1 MGPAPYTHS
10 WHDKGSCPFYM
21 HRNPIVDD
29 PIVDDSI
36 LDDPIRA
43 TGAYACVQVY
53 VYTVMHV
60 LVCVFCVHACLC
72 VTMYAIVCVVIT
84 YSWLHQNEM
93 K

>member
-1 MGPAPYTHS
+1 MGPEPYTHS

-60 LVCVFCVHACLC
+60 LVCVYVCTRMSVCNHVCNCMCCRHIFL
-72 VTMYAIVCVVIT
+72 VT
-84 YSWLHQNEM
+84 S